1 MKKQKLI
8 LPAAAVLIAAAAFL
22 TFHFTTAFLE
32 DKEVADNIITIG
44 KVDLEISEG
53 LFEDSVITEPG
64 SVLPKAPRINN
75 TGNRDE
81 FVFMKVTVPK
91 SDVTLL
97 YEEDDGAGHKKGQK
111 ISREPGNVE
120 LFKMLTE
127 DHSYSLSGVSLS
139 VFEYNA
145 AAADKEG
152 WYYLKSTLGTD
163 ENVYYFGYNKKI
175 APGGGTN
182 TLFDKIQ
189 LKSFIDEEL
198 AKRTD
203 DDQLK
208 ELTVDIKAYGIQAD
222 ELGIDGLPEGAGL
235 LTDSQTEEIF
245 DIVEG
250 KQVM

>member
-32 DKEVADNIITIG
+32 DKEVADNVITIG

-97 YEEDDGAGHKKGQK
+97 YEEDDGVGHKKGQK

-145 AAADKEG
+145 AMIIAG
-152 WYYLKSTLGTD
+152 STFAWFTSKD
-163 ENVYYFGYNKKI
+163 EV
-175 APGGGTN
+175 TN
-182 TLFDKIQ
+182 
-189 LKSFIDEEL
+189 
-198 AKRTD
+198 R
-203 DDQLK
+203 
-208 ELTVDIKAYGIQAD
+208 LTANSDYGV
-222 ELGIDGLPEGAGL
+222 
-235 LTDSQTEEIF
+235 S
-245 DIVEG
+245 IVESFAPPANWLPG
-250 KQVM
+250 QTVNKDVYAVNT